1 MTANT
6 IPAELLRAVVDR
18 LIPADADPGALDL
31 GTQDYVMRQ
40 LDGEARGHAQSI
52 AAGLADL
59 DTAVRARHG
68 TGFAALPD
76 AHKDSALAT
85 VQSEPWFAALAEL
98 CAEGF
103 YADPGNGGNSGAR
116 SWAMIGYEHRL
127 PEGPDGPPPA
137 PEAVPPRRTGR
148 PQPDYDCIVVGAGAA
163 GGIIANVLAQA
174 GKRVLVLERGP
185 HMTYRSHGRRDHLRN
200 QRLSR
205 YGHNAGPPIEGNP
218 RVLVGPDGVARTLR
232 PHEGGYHNNA
242 AAVGSGTVVYGMQ
255 AWRFLP
261 DDFRMASRYG
271 VPAGSSL
278 TDWPIGYDDLAPY
291 YEQAEWEIGVSGEG
305 GANIGQG
312 ARRRGYPMPAMPQ
325 HRTGALLR
333 QGAERLGIR
342 TFTPPLLIN
351 SVPRE
356 ERGACIECGSC
367 VGFPCPSNAKNGTW
381 NTVLP
386 RALATGNC
394 ELVAGATVER
404 IDTDAHG
411 KVTGV
416 SYVEEDDGAPV
427 RRSARA
433 RAVVLCA
440 GAIESARLLLL
451 SASRHHP
458 NGLGNARDQVG
469 RNLQGHY
476 YAGAWGQF
484 EDEVYD
490 PRGPGVT
497 IATCDFNH
505 GNDGIIGGGMLAD
518 DFIMLPVIFWK
529 TARPEDAAQWGLAAK
544 AFMRD
549 N

>member
-1 MTANT
+1 
-6 IPAELLRAVVDR
+6 
-18 LIPADADPGALDL
+18 
-31 GTQDYVMRQ
+31 
-40 LDGEARGHAQSI
+40 
-52 AAGLADL
+52 
-59 DTAVRARHG
+59 
-68 TGFAALPD
+68 
-76 AHKDSALAT
+76 
-85 VQSEPWFAALAEL
+85 
-98 CAEGF
+98 
-103 YADPGNGGNSGAR
+103 
-116 SWAMIGYEHRL
+116 
-127 PEGPDGPPPA
+127 
-137 PEAVPPRRTGR
+137 
-148 PQPDYDCIVVGAGAA
+148 
-163 GGIIANVLAQA
+163 
-174 GKRVLVLERGP
+174 
-185 HMTYRSHGRRDHLRN
+185 
-200 QRLSR
+200 
-205 YGHNAGPPIEGNP
+205 
-218 RVLVGPDGVARTLR
+218 
-232 PHEGGYHNNA
+232 
-242 AAVGSGTVVYGMQ
+242 
-255 AWRFLP
+255 
-261 DDFRMASRYG
+261 RMASRYG

-305 GANIGQG
+305 GSNIGQG

-333 QGAERLGIR
+333 QGAERLGIK

-351 SVPRE
+351 SVPHE

-404 IDTDAHG
+404 IETDAHG

-451 SASRHHP
+451 STSRHHP

-505 GNDGIIGGGMLAD
+505 GNEGIIGGGMLAD

-549 N
+549 NFRRITAVKGPVHEIPNPECRVQLDPHVRDRLGLPVARLSGVAHAETVRATRYMNGRAAEWLRAAGAVRVWGTEPVARLSGGQHQAGTCRMGDDAAGSVTDRWGRVWGHDNLFVSDASLHPTNGGFNPVLTIMALAFRNGAHLAAQL